1 MLLHCWQASFSVS
14 ALRAQSHRQ
23 LGLTTVCCQVN
34 SFQRLSL
41 LDQSENIIKHLGSFN
56 NLISFNYGH
65 FMSFWFIA
73 AHEWPKG
80 RILNDMISSY
90 PMRGEGNSCGARRV
104 DSNIEHAHSSYKKNF
119 LTAQLANHRSPQ
131 NLQTKCLHQAYI
143 QNILTTYS
151 GLSLE
156 FRAIFQCEETCHS
169 NARIVA

>member
-1 MLLHCWQASFSVS
+1 MLLHVASLLASIIFSLSIACTVS
-14 ALRAQSHRQ
+14 SAAGPH
-23 LGLTTVCCQVN
+23 N
-34 SFQRLSL
+34 RLLSSEFF

-156 FRAIFQCEETCHS
+156 QFS
-169 NARIVA
+169 NVRKHVIVTQGL